1 MGMAIRSET
10 EVLPRLPLNLALVHA
25 DLYTALKTLKGY
37 PCIIN
42 FQVLRYMYN
51 FFYKTY
57 NSQNFRQKNCL
68 INFKKIAQYL

>member
-10 EVLPRLPLNLALVHA
+10 EVLPRLPLNLALEHA
-25 DLYTALKTLKGY
+25 DLYTALKTLKKD
-37 PCIIN
+37 IHVLLN

-68 INFKKIAQYL
+68 INFKK

>member
-51 FFYKTY
+51 FYFTREIILKTLDK
-57 NSQNFRQKNCL
+57 RT
-68 INFKKIAQYL
+68 A